1 MCIELKEKHNIH
13 QKVKPIVTLRN
24 TFLALPLV
32 CSALMKNSVSL
43 EMVLCKSLMSI
54 NTSNDYEANI
64 QFFTKQLDLN
74 CSICR
79 QRLYMQPGAH
89 NLHLSILRINSFG
102 QNTLMYI

>member
-43 EMVLCKSLMSI
+43 EMVLCKSMCQLILLMI
-54 NTSNDYEANI
+54 M
-64 QFFTKQLDLN
+64 KQTY
-74 CSICR
+74 SFS
-79 QRLYMQPGAH
+79 Q
-89 NLHLSILRINSFG
+89 NSW
-102 QNTLMYI
+102 I